1 MTKFALIFF
10 LTITFA
16 AIVGAQTDKKDQT
29 PEDIDRQFQAA
40 LEAKMKKDRE
50 MIERF
55 MNDDLFKKFDQMFE
69 KMVQD
74 LDQGKFEGLQQFFD
88 PKNFDQFLG
97 DSELAKSLGL
107 GEGKWIENPTE
118 RILVLKI
125 ARKEEEP
132 LKIDIKDGKVLVSG
146 NVTTSEER
154 TDLRGKRTIVETMRR
169 IDQSYVIPG
178 DVDASA
184 PKFENKDGSI
194 LIRFAKKTAESS
206 RQPLKP
212 DSDDITI

>member
-1 MTKFALIFF
+1 MTKTIIILF
-10 LTITFA
+10 LTFCFCA
-16 AIVGAQTDKKDQT
+16 NAQVAQKEQT
-29 PEDIDRQFQAA
+29 PEDVDRQFQAA

-55 MNDDLFKKFDQMFE
+55 MNDDVFKKFDQMFE

-97 DSELAKSLGL
+97 DSELAKNLGL
-107 GEGKWIENPTE
+107 GEGKWIENPSE

-146 NVTTSEER
+146 EVTTSEER
-154 TDLRGKRTIVETMRR
+154 TDLRGRRTVVESMRK
-169 IDQSYVIPG
+169 IDQSYLIPG
-178 DVDASA
+178 DVDASN

-206 RQPLKP
+206 RQQLKP